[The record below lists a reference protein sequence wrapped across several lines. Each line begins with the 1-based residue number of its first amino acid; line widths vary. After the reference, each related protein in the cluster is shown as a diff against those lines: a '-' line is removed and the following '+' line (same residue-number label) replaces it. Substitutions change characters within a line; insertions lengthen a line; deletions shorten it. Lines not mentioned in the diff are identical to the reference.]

1 VRRRADNS
9 RQELDKLIRALYP
22 APPPNRPHSPTTV
35 LAATGAPQIDPPS
48 ESGDAGL
55 PVKPLRHGSHLSTH
69 PYADRTE
76 CLTLTVAYAHHCH
89 PRDVLEIEAS
99 LLSRAR

>member
-48 ESGDAGL
+48 ESGDAGFPSNL
-55 PVKPLRHGSHLSTH
+55 FGAVRIFRLTRTQIKPER
-69 PYADRTE
+69 
-76 CLTLTVAYAHHCH
+76 LTLTVAYAHHCH
-89 PRDVLEIEAS
+89 PRDVLEIDGS
-99 LLSRAR
+99 